1 MSTGASSDPPVRDAS
16 VAAIDVLHTESGG
29 DGQRAALR
37 LGVLDLCEVFGVPMS
52 TERLAALDA
61 MSGAELDELR
71 RVLKRDR
78 RWPDGAPALTG
89 AARPKNYGLGGVDTK
104 KSRRW
109 SAIVTVVALGGV
121 TLLTFA
127 PATMASRSAKA
138 FCAGIAPGTP
148 LSDVQAKAESARYSM
163 TTLATGGVLF
173 EHPSSLG
180 LATCLVRVDEGKRV
194 TSAKPEY

>member
-1 MSTGASSDPPVRDAS
+1 MSTDVTPSDVSARDPS
-16 VAAIDVLHTESGG
+16 AAALDALPGEA
-29 DGQRAALR
+29 DGPRAALR
-37 LGVLDLCEVFGVPMS
+37 VGVLDLCEVFGVPMS
-52 TERLAALDA
+52 AERHAALDT
-61 MSGAELDELR
+61 MSTAQLDELR

-78 RWPDGAPALTG
+78 LWPGEVPGMTG
-89 AARPKNYGLGGVDTK
+89 AARPKNYGLGGLDTK
-104 KSRRW
+104 MSRRW
-109 SAIVTVVALGGV
+109 SAIVTAGALGGM

-127 PATMASRSAKA
+127 PASMASRSAKA

-148 LSDVQAKAESARYSM
+148 LSDVQARAESARYSM

-194 TSAKPEY
+194 TSAKSGD